1 MVAVGLVLQGETWQG
16 RWYGMVYHGLVERL
30 VSEME
35 QMEIIDAHEHLPPES
50 QITCKFERASAK

>member
-1 MVAVGLVLQGETWQG
+1 
-16 RWYGMVYHGLVERL
+16 MVYHGLVERL

-35 QMEIIDAHEHLPPES
+35 QMEIIYAHEHLPPES